1 MVKRKK
7 PRLSAGDKVFYTVNT
22 AILFFVAFVTAYPL
36 LYVVYKSLTSY
47 RNDPVTGERHTYFDL
62 GAYSIMFK
70 NDSIFSAFFLT
81 VGVVIVSTVLHILV
95 TVLAAYAIS
104 KKNLPGRKGMLV
116 FVVITMV
123 FNGGLMPYYVL
134 IGELGLRNNIFVYI
148 IPGLVSGF
156 NLIITKNFF
165 TSLPPSLEES
175 AKIDGADDFKTLFS
189 IVLPM
194 SKPIISTVALWFAVA
209 KWNDWMTG
217 VLYMSKGKYL
227 LLQNVLR
234 DMLIK
239 SNGMNDALGMG
250 QSENYLL
257 MDNVKMAVI
266 VIATIP
272 IVCIYPFVQK
282 YFIKGVMLGS
292 VKE

>member
-1 MVKRKK
+1 MMV
-7 PRLSAGDKVFYTVNT
+7 
-22 AILFFVAFVTAYPL
+22 
-36 LYVVYKSLTSY
+36 
-47 RNDPVTGERHTYFDL
+47 
-62 GAYSIMFK
+62 
-70 NDSIFSAFFLT
+70 
-81 VGVVIVSTVLHILV
+81 
-95 TVLAAYAIS
+95 
-104 KKNLPGRKGMLV
+104 
-116 FVVITMV
+116 
-123 FNGGLMPYYVL
+123 
-134 IGELGLRNNIFVYI
+134 
-148 IPGLVSGF
+148 
-156 NLIITKNFF
+156 TKNFF

-266 VIATIP
+266 VIATVP

-282 YFIKGVMLGS
+282 YFIGKCSSIIQYPLES
-292 VKE
+292 VYECCFT